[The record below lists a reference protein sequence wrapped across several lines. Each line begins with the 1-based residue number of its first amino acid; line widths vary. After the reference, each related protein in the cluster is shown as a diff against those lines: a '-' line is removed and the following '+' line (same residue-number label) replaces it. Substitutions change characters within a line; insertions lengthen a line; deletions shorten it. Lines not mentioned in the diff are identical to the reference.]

1 MICPEYDVLETFE
14 KSIYIGQIVHAVQN
28 DSEFFKRGIE
38 LIDLA
43 ASKGLFDKV
52 KFHPLQETINI
63 DNNEPASI

>member
-1 MICPEYDVLETFE
+1 MICAEYDGLEPFE
-14 KSIYIGQIVHAVQN
+14 KSIYVGQIIHAVQN

-52 KFHPLQETINI
+52 KFHPIENNLNLN
-63 DNNEPASI
+63 NNETDTI